1 MQRSE
6 GLFLFTLLFFT
17 QTPLLFCL
25 EAESKPYF
33 PTYDFEKLLELL
45 TMNQKI
51 LIEVFYS
58 KNSLPWY
65 FMHYVNNV

>member
-25 EAESKPYF
+25 AAESKSYS
-33 PTYDFEKLLELL
+33 PTYDFEKLSELL

-51 LIEVFYS
+51 LIAVFYS
-58 KNSLPWY
+58 KNSLP
-65 FMHYVNNV
+65 